1 LANQLPAANPRADA
15 VLFDEPA
22 ALDFWRDNYWRRHAA
37 GNAGPALV
45 RRYVALDR
53 LTINNEIAGF
63 KFATVG
69 VLYAVLLAF
78 VIIVVWEKF
87 SDAEANVVREAGAAE
102 NLYRL
107 SQGLGDFSGADLRKS
122 VAGYLKAAMADD
134 WPAMDK
140 GTAHA
145 GGAAKQALDAIYRML
160 SVVNDQRNRAIVA
173 EIFSQLDRITEARR
187 SRLIAAEG
195 AVPNV
200 IWLVLLGGAVVTIA
214 FTFFFGM
221 ESLRAQT
228 VMTALLAVLIFS
240 ELLVVIVIDRPF
252 TGVKVPPTAL
262 ADVLADVESQPD
274 EPR

>member
-1 LANQLPAANPRADA
+1 MLFFLTNQSLWVSGAII
-15 VLFDEPA
+15 VVGGTL
-22 ALDFWRDNYWRRHAA
+22 LSML
-37 GNAGPALV
+37 GPALV

-107 SQGLGDFSGADLRKS
+107 SQGLGDFSGPDLRKS
-122 VAGYLKAAMADD
+122 VATYLKAAMTED

-140 GTAHA
+140 GTVGA
-145 GGAAKQALDAIYRML
+145 GEPAKQALDAIYRML
-160 SVVNDQRNRAIVA
+160 SVVNDQRNRAVVA
-173 EIFSQLDRITEARR
+173 EIFSQLDRMTEARR
-187 SRLIAAEG
+187 ARLIAAEG

-200 IWLVLLGGAVVTIA
+200 IWLVLLGGAAVTIA
-214 FTFFFGM
+214 FTFFFGT

-228 VMTALLAVLIFS
+228 VMTGLLALLIFS
-240 ELLVVIVIDRPF
+240 ELLVVIAIDRPF
-252 TGVKVPPTAL
+252 TGAVKVPPTAL
-262 ADVLADVESQPD
+262 AEVLADVESQPD
-274 EPR
+274 ELR

>member
-1 LANQLPAANPRADA
+1 M
-15 VLFDEPA
+15 LFFLTSQSIWISGA
-22 ALDFWRDNYWRRHAA
+22 IIVGGGTLLSMF
-37 GNAGPALV
+37 GPALV

-87 SDAEANVVREAGAAE
+87 SEAEANVVREAGAAE

-107 SQGLGDFSGADLRKS
+107 SQGLGDFSGPDLRKS
-122 VAGYLKAAMADD
+122 VAAYLKAAMADD
-134 WPAMDK
+134 WPDMDK
-140 GTAHA
+140 GIVGA
-145 GGAAKQALDAIYRML
+145 GGPAKQALDAIYRMVT
-160 SVVNDQRNRAIVA
+160 VVNDQRNRAVVA
-173 EIFSQLDRITEARR
+173 EIFTQLDRMTEARR

-200 IWLVLLGGAVVTIA
+200 IWLVLLGGAAVTIA

-221 ESLRAQT
+221 ESLTAQT
-228 VMTALLAVLIFS
+228 VMTALLALLIFS

-252 TGVKVPPTAL
+252 TGAVKVPPTAL
-262 ADVLADVESQPD
+262 VEVLADLESQPD
-274 EPR
+274 ESR